1 MHTQEKIFTMHTLLL
16 NISVYFLW
24 HCPYT
29 GFLCFMDFFVKLPVH
44 HQPALVFFAVIFYL
58 VDAGEDSL

>member
-1 MHTQEKIFTMHTLLL
+1 MHMHEQIFTMHSVLLT
-16 NISVYFLW
+16 ISLSLW

-44 HQPALVFFAVIFYL
+44 HLPALVFFAVIVYL
-58 VDAGEDSL
+58 VDADEDSL